1 MFGQIL
7 EYSVHCITLAKG
19 KKKKEN
25 GNSRVTFLSCLAC
38 QHFILQLLV
47 GHLPRKWNKGKGML
61 FPVEQAFVG
70 RDENG
75 APLKTPAWESR
86 LLIVPLY
93 FDD

>member
-38 QHFILQLLV
+38 QQFILQLLV
-47 GHLPRKWNKGKGML
+47 GHLPRK
-61 FPVEQAFVG
+61 
-70 RDENG
+70 
-75 APLKTPAWESR
+75 
-86 LLIVPLY
+86 
-93 FDD
+93 